1 MYFFF
6 FVIYERYNISLKII
20 YLTIF
25 LPYFLFFPLKI
36 NQIIRS
42 RGKFGSGSQSSI
54 NSTPG
59 HSSASANKKSADSCD
74 WPDPPDI
81 PICSTEDEANS
92 IYSDSDGLIPDIDQL
107 VGTTGGTYVI
117 RKGRKQRQ
125 RLSELDS
132 LSSSKYNS
140 YEDNLSSNVPSP
152 VFPASINIPKSR
164 HSIDLGASSVTSS
177 MMTSKQQQ
185 QQQRQQLM
193 HSSSGSNSKAP
204 VHSTSHHAS
213 LNSARYVIY

>member
-1 MYFFF
+1 M
-6 FVIYERYNISLKII
+6 
-20 YLTIF
+20 
-25 LPYFLFFPLKI
+25 
-36 NQIIRS
+36 RS
-42 RGKFGSGSQSSI
+42 RGKLGSGSQSSI

-59 HSSASANKKSADSCD
+59 HSSTSNNKKSGDSCD

-92 IYSDSDGLIPDIDQL
+92 IYSDSDGLIPDVDQIT
-107 VGTTGGTYVI
+107 GKTGGTYVI

-125 RLSELDS
+125 RLAELDS

-140 YEDNLSSNVPSP
+140 NEDNLSNVPSP
-152 VFPASINIPKSR
+152 VFPASINIPSSR
-164 HSIDLGASSVTSS
+164 HSIDLGASSV
-177 MMTSKQQQ
+177 MMTQQQ
-185 QQQRQQLM
+185 QQHQLM
-193 HSSSGSNSKAP
+193 HSSSSGSSNNKVP